1 MANNALT
8 VIKIIKGAPCD
19 DTYSDVIKFGSAGAQ
34 AAYFSGLAK
43 YTFSNCS
50 YQRVN
55 SSVASPRSPLTCRIP
70 TVADNVYDCNY
81 IMFQNKA
88 FGSKWFY
95 AFIRRMNY
103 ISPDCT
109 EIEYEIDSYQTYQFN
124 YTVSPCLVLRE
135 HWNSDNLGESQQAEP
150 LEGMP
155 CITTKLVNKFYG
167 MRNIIVLTTTDPDN
181 TTCSGEMIA
190 GRYSGCQMHEVVN
203 GAGGVN
209 ALLNEYAAKGN
220 LDAVVGI
227 YQSPFTKADF
237 NENQVSKEEYTPGI
251 SLSASTSFGGYVPKN
266 KKLYNSPYCYFTFSN
281 CSGQVEKLEPQLM
294 KEKGNSIEPTYKIY
308 KVYTVPNVLICSA
321 ANYQTTDSLGDN
333 FDYSVEAEAPPA
345 CSWSGNQYANWVAT
359 NETRYWINT
368 LSTGISMMSGVAN
381 AQVSAL
387 TMPNSKAENS
397 QAGRQLSVETGSIGS
412 VIGGATS
419 LYSQLYEYEIARQT
433 TTPILKGS
441 RIGANFNTSYG
452 RYGFEFRLWQ
462 ITKEQAI
469 VVDEFF
475 DMYGY
480 ATNRVKIPNEDSR
493 ESWNYVKTDNVII
506 NGSMP
511 VQDMATIKAMYN
523 RGVRFWHTTDV
534 GNYSLS
540 NDIKKEVVTD
550 DVG

>member
-8 VIKIIKGAPCD
+8 VIKILKGAPCD

-109 EIEYEIDSYQTYQFN
+109 EIEYEIDSYQTYQFD
-124 YTVSPCLVLRE
+124 YTVKPSFVERE
-135 HWNSDNLGESQQAEP
+135 HWNHDELNASLA
-150 LEGMP
+150 
-155 CITTKLVNKFYG
+155 
-167 MRNIIVLTTTDPDN
+167 PDFAPSN
-181 TTCSGEMIA
+181 
-190 GRYSGCQMHEVVN
+190 
-203 GAGGVN
+203 
-209 ALLNEYAAKGN
+209 
-220 LDAVVGI
+220 DAVVIGSQIIKHPLSYIDVVSTTLEDGETPTGWIYNNLVSGCYIKEFPANASGI
-227 YQSPFTKADF
+227 AQLNSYLAEFSNKGKLQNIVGLYQNIVQFDKAVETQEITLD
-237 NENQVSKEEYTPGI
+237 QCLIAKGVS
-251 SLSASTSFGGYVPKN
+251 LGGYIPKN
-266 KKLYNSPYCYFTFSN
+266 NKLYQAPYCYWQWGTTDGSIN
-281 CSGQVEKLEPQLM
+281 KILKPQAKKTLDAEGKMSQLKVKIKMIGGLPALYVCSVADFGLGEADSDYYYTIVAPPPPTPSWVLNNPANVAHQTLLTTIVGTLSSMTTSYCKTISSTVESYMGVLSGVPG
-294 KEKGNSIEPTYKIY
+294 KGLSEAASGFN
-308 KVYTVPNVLICSA
+308 SA
-321 ANYQTTDSLGDN
+321 AQGLIFTPVGSLVNY
-333 FDYSVEAEAPPA
+333 
-345 CSWSGNQYANWVAT
+345 YAN
-359 NETRYWINT
+359 IQ
-368 LSTGISMMSGVAN
+368 STPLTVLNGISSPELCV
-381 AQVSAL
+381 
-387 TMPNSKAENS
+387 AEN
-397 QAGRQLSVETGSIGS
+397 
-412 VIGGATS
+412 
-419 LYSQLYEYEIARQT
+419 
-433 TTPILKGS
+433 K
-441 RIGANFNTSYG
+441 
-452 RYGFEFRLWQ
+452 YGFQFALM
-462 ITKEQAI
+462 AI
-469 VVDEFF
+469 PANELKTIDQYF
-475 DMYGY
+475 DMFGY
-480 ATNRVKIPNEDSR
+480 ATNLLKIPNETGRDN
-493 ESWNYVKTDNVII
+493 WNYVKTSGVVI